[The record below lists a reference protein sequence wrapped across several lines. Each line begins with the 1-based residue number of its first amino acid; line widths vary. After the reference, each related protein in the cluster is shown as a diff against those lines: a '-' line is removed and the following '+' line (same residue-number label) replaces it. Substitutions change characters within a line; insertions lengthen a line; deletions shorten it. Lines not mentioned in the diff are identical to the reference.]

1 MEPYFKKSEGK
12 LFLNLEFYKT
22 QTNNFKNKNEDMFM
36 YAMIQMVR
44 LSCPLAENIKD
55 TLQQCKEKIQK
66 R

>member
-36 YAMIQMVR
+36 YAMIQMVH
-44 LSCPLAENIKD
+44 LSCPLPENIKD